1 MRYDIYHILEKWAPN
16 LTKNPIYQKLIKEL
30 IPTDTTYEIAELQD
44 DIRYMELE
52 PKEYGKTIVEDN
64 ITTTTEETQH
74 DKIEY
79 GCCHY
84 EGNDTQFT
92 SSIAISET
100 DNGDLIYSCLEG
112 CNQEKYQYQQA
123 LTIKISYRDEKYIL
137 RDISIEKCLYDADTL
152 NQLDDLKKE
161 LEDNLISRN
170 NHQDYVKALK
180 EIIKETKEKHYVIPE
195 LELSITAYEQTP
207 EFPYLIIVGDGIE
220 TTYPKTKF
228 KPSPLDKISPE
239 DISTE
244 VNDLY
249 NCISDIIEPWQEKLK
264 NMISLPKN
272 SQGEEIDITRESF
285 SIDEYISKTSDKK
298 LQQKKKLRKGE

>member
-1 MRYDIYHILEKWAPN
+1 MRYNIYYILEKWAPN

-30 IPTDTTYEIAELQD
+30 IPTDTTYEIAEPQD

-52 PKEYGKTIVEDN
+52 PKEYGKTIVVDN
-64 ITTTTEETQH
+64 ISTTPEETQH

-79 GCCHY
+79 SCYY
-84 EGNDTQFT
+84 EDDDTQFT
-92 SSIAISET
+92 SNIAISET
-100 DNGDLIYSCLEG
+100 DNGDLIYSCIEG
-112 CNQEKYQYQQA
+112 YNQEEYQYQQA
-123 LTIKISYRDEKYIL
+123 MTIRISYRDEKYIL
-137 RDISIEKCLYDADTL
+137 SDISIEKCLYDADTL

-207 EFPYLIIVGDGIE
+207 EFPYQIIVGDGIE

-228 KPSPLDKISPE
+228 KSSPLDKISLE

-249 NCISDIIEPWQEKLK
+249 NCMSDIIEPWQEKLK

-285 SIDEYISKTSDKK
+285 SIAEYISKTSNQESAAKTK
-298 LQQKKKLRKGE
+298 VRKGE

>member
-79 GCCHY
+79 DCCHY

-123 LTIKISYRDEKYIL
+123 LTIRISYRDEKYIL
-137 RDISIEKCLYDADTL
+137 RDITIEKCLYDVDTL
-152 NQLDDLKKE
+152 KQLDDLKKE

-170 NHQDYVKALK
+170 NRQDYVKTLK
-180 EIIKETKEKHYVIPE
+180 EIIKKTKEKHYVIPE
-195 LELSITAYEQTP
+195 LELSIAAYEQTQ

-228 KPSPLDKISPE
+228 KPSPLDKISTE
-239 DISTE
+239 DISAE

-249 NCISDIIEPWQEKLK
+249 NCMSDIIEPWQEKLK
-264 NMISLPKN
+264 AMISLPKN